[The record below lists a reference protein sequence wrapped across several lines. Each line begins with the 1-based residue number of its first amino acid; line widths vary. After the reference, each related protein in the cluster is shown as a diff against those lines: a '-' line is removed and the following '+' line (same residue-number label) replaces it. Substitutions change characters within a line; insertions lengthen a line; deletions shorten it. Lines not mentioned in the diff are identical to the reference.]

1 MAVGDIIN
9 SAPGAAVTWL
19 FLQPAA
25 GVEIIIQSFCADGA
39 AQQMGLT
46 PDGVSLGMRTS
57 FVGADGY
64 NIKLGITNANYLGY
78 YATSTPAFSGI
89 QIK

>member
-9 SAPGAAVTWL
+9 SGPGAAVTWL

-25 GVEIIIQSFCADGA
+25 GIEIIVQALCADGA

-46 PDGVSLGMRTS
+46 ADGVSRAVRTS
-57 FVGADGY
+57 FAVTDGF
-64 NIKLGITNANYLGY
+64 NCKLGITNTNYLTY
-78 YATSTPAFSGI
+78 YASSTPAFSGI